1 MNEGRMLEFG
11 DIDKPVEIEDG
22 LAVGVSLSKDG
33 DGIDLIIITR
43 EGAESVRSVAELINR
58 LIKRNVDVKVVTE
71 KVVPEVAKRLRFLQ
85 SILGG
90 R

>member
-1 MNEGRMLEFG
+1 MLEFG